1 MLCPSC
7 GAGRPADANY
17 CPRCGARLAD
27 GAPSEEAS
35 ALERAVEAER
45 EARRRADELLET
57 AQRVRARAEANEA
70 RLATIVEHLP
80 CGVLILD
87 AVGKVIMINESGRRI
102 AGQAPSGLEP
112 LAEQQDTYR
121 VRDPRTGQPFER
133 GEMAIERAL
142 QGELVEAQEV
152 LFRRPGEE
160 KDLRLQLSAAL
171 LSDRA
176 GGVRG
181 AVVVY
186 TDVTELH
193 HAVGERARL
202 DGAVKTARLIT
213 HELNNKLT
221 AVVANADLLLG
232 MLDGESLQF
241 AEEIVRGAEEA
252 AAIVTR
258 LNQIVRVEEADLGL
272 GVPVLDLEA
281 STQERDSAA

>member
-1 MLCPSC
+1 MAQVL
-7 GAGRPADANY
+7 
-17 CPRCGARLAD
+17 ARHAALAVRT
-27 GAPSEEAS
+27 A
-35 ALERAVEAER
+35 RAVEAER
-45 EARRRADELLET
+45 RARRQADELLET
-57 AQRVRARAEANEA
+57 AQRVRERAETNEA

-87 AVGKVIMINESGRRI
+87 ALGKVIMLNEAARRI

-112 LAEQQDTYR
+112 LVEQYDTYR

-133 GEMAIERAL
+133 GQTAIERAL
-142 QGELVEAQEV
+142 RGELVEAQEA
-152 LFRRPGEE
+152 LTRRPGEE
-160 KDLRLQLSAAL
+160 EDLRLQVSAAP

-181 AVVVY
+181 AVLVY

-193 HAVGERARL
+193 RAIGQRARL

-221 AVVANADLLLG
+221 AVVANADLLLA
-232 MLDGESLQF
+232 MLDGDAMQF
-241 AEEIVRGAEEA
+241 AQEILQGAEEA
-252 AAIVTR
+252 AAIVAR
-258 LNQIVRVEEADLGL
+258 LNQIVRVEEVDLGL

-281 STQERDSAA
+281 STEERNPAA